1 MKYEVEEA
9 IGVVK
14 KKKKKKKRGKG
25 ERTEEDEFEFEFR
38 FNVMVEAGPF
48 SLGLPRFH
56 NYFPL
61 FPFSNFLYIYYVF
74 MFF

>member
-14 KKKKKKKRGKG
+14 KMKNKKKKRGKW

-38 FNVMVEAGPF
+38 FNVQGKAGPF
-48 SLGLPRFH
+48 SLGLPKI
-56 NYFPL
+56 
-61 FPFSNFLYIYYVF
+61 S
-74 MFF
+74 